1 MKKILFCLTASV
13 GWVVASALPAIAQGY
28 DVGGSGGEPEV
39 APNVIVRAPSELA
52 FTGFGSVVMLLAI
65 AAALL
70 AVGLVTLGG
79 SRRLR
84 RPAAS

>member
-1 MKKILFCLTASV
+1 MKKILFCLAASA
-13 GWVVASALPAIAQGY
+13 GWVVASALRALAQGY

-39 APNVIVRAPSELA
+39 ASNVIVRAPSELA
-52 FTGFGSVVMLLAI
+52 FTGSGSVGLLLAI

-70 AVGLVTLGG
+70 AVGLVTLAG